1 MPCVLTEILIGEP
14 LGDTI
19 GRRTTSFCAGYK
31 FPAPAGVWSPLPT
44 QSNRPASSLTARRT
58 PETCHQLE
66 PGEGGP
72 PCPLRWTSLCKPPP
86 QWAVQSAWIETHA
99 HSTAKHHEKSTGR
112 HPRKPFPEGEIVHRP
127 GSCCART
134 LGDPG
139 MSLQDMAWMDA
150 VCAKR
155 ANCHRVALGRSN
167 VFGCPLDRLPPDEC
181 PAKRTQRSA
190 RLWNRLVSLFVKEAW
205 INSTTNRRVDGVVQ
219 SEDRSI
225 RRVACRGLTDLEV
238 CHHKRKTEVRPPAT
252 LCLAPADGVGRI

>member
-1 MPCVLTEILIGEP
+1 MSPTRTGGGRTSESAP
-14 LGDTI
+14 LDVPLKTRAPM
-19 GRRTTSFCAGYK
+19 GRQQTFIRNPHMRANENTLRKGR
-31 FPAPAGVWSPLPT
+31 V
-44 QSNRPASSLTARRT
+44 
-58 PETCHQLE
+58 
-66 PGEGGP
+66 PGWRGGGP

-155 ANCHRVALGRSN
+155 ANCHRVALGRSK